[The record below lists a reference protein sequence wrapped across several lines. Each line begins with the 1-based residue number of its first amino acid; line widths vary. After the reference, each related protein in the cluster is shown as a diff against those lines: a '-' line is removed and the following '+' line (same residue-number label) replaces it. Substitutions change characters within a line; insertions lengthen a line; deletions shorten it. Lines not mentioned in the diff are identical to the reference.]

1 MAEERLKLAIF
12 IDFDNIQIGVKDTLG
27 KDFDVSV
34 SLKRSKN
41 GAKWS
46 ARLPTVTGPALVI
59 TVAR

>member
-34 SLKRSKN
+34 VLEALKN

-46 ARLPTVTGPALVI
+46 ARLPTVTGPALAI